1 MASRRMY
8 SRSRKQTGGF
18 ATRQEVDVAF
28 ACISEGIFS
37 ETRCWVALDQLLFDG
52 LTENRS

>member
-37 ETRCWVALDQLLFDG
+37 ETRCWVAFDQLLFDG